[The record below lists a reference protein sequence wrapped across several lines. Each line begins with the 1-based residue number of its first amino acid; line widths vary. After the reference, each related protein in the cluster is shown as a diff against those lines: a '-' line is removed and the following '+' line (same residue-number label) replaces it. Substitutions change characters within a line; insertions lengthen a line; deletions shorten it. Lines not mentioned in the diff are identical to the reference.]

1 MDSVKAKVLRQP
13 LIFSSLNADEL
24 AELASLAIERGFMP
38 GEFVFWD
45 GDAPDWFY
53 MVAEG
58 RIKVLKHSSTGEEF
72 IIAFFGPGDMFGE
85 VAVFENK
92 PSTFRDKGVYVRA
105 GATDRIATRAEL
117 DEFYRRPQ
125 SGLVI

>member
-45 GDAPDWFY
+45 GDALLSPDY
-53 MVAEG
+53 GKEHG
-58 RIKVLKHSSTGEEF
+58 
-72 IIAFFGPGDMFGE
+72 
-85 VAVFENK
+85 
-92 PSTFRDKGVYVRA
+92 
-105 GATDRIATRAEL
+105 
-117 DEFYRRPQ
+117 
-125 SGLVI
+125 